1 MARVTL
7 EHRKGRWRIIA
18 LPGPE
23 RAHDRPPL
31 ALGECASLTVAVHV
45 WLALTASEAGD

>member
-7 EHRKGRWRIIA
+7 EHRKGLWRIVA

-23 RAHDRPPL
+23 GGGERPPL
-31 ALGECASLTVAVHV
+31 VLGECGSWGIAMHV